1 MASMSPSKGLSEP
14 EYVLPIITIIL
25 QSRSY
30 VEGPKAL
37 LTGWGKISE
46 GGPWSR
52 YLRKVRIP
60 IVPDEECDNNV
71 RIAKKKVKIMNI
83 AIAGI
88 PLFSRPTEYILT
100 VS

>member
-1 MASMSPSKGLSEP
+1 MASMSPSKGLTETI
-14 EYVLPIITIIL
+14 YLLPIITIII

-60 IVPDEECDNNV
+60 IVPDQECDDNV
-71 RIAKKKVKIMNI
+71 RIAKKRVKIMNI

-88 PLFSRPTEYILT
+88 PLFSRPTEYILPF
-100 VS
+100 S

>member
-1 MASMSPSKGLSEP
+1 M
-14 EYVLPIITIIL
+14 
-25 QSRSY
+25 
-30 VEGPKAL
+30 

-60 IVPDEECDNNV
+60 IVSDQECDENV

-83 AIAGI
+83 VIAGI
-88 PLFSRPTEYILT
+88 PLFSRPTEYILP